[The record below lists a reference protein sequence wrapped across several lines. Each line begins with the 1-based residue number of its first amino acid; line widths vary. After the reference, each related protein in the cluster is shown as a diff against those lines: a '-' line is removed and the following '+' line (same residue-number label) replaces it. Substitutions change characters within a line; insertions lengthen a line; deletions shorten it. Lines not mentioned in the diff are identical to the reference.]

1 MESPDRATDAFDDP
15 ATLAELLVDHMGAL
29 RRSIRRASG
38 GSWPPRALT
47 NAQIDLV
54 RVVRSQPGISVAEA
68 AHELRLA
75 ANTVST
81 LVGQLTEAGIV
92 TRVADERD
100 RRVARLR
107 LTDSAAERFRAWND
121 ERHHVVTAA
130 IASLPAAHRRRLGKA
145 LPVLVDLADRLHDI
159 EPRVED

>member
-1 MESPDRATDAFDDP
+1 MESREGAVADDP
-15 ATLAELLVDHMGAL
+15 AMLAELLVDHLGAL

-38 GSWPPRALT
+38 SSWPPRGLT

-54 RVVRSQPGISVAEA
+54 RVVRNQPGISVAEA

-81 LVGQLTEAGIV
+81 LVGQLTEAEIV
-92 TRVADERD
+92 TRVADDKD

-107 LTDSAAERFRAWND
+107 LTESAAERFRAWND
-121 ERHHVVTAA
+121 ERHHVVTEA
-130 IASLPAAHRRRLGKA
+130 IAGLPAARRRNLAKA
-145 LPVLVDLADRLHDI
+145 LPVLLDLVERLPDA
-159 EPRVED
+159 EAREEA